1 MSNSSDE
8 NSFGT
13 IVPIKEIDNRLELL
27 HMEFAVTEKPKFN
40 ELTMFQLWSQ
50 NKDLRVKILLCQKEY
65 IQENEEKNKYHRQ
78 YIDILR
84 LSDHMKKRYENKIQ
98 ILNIEIDNAQKKA
111 DDLLDKL
118 KSANEFIDQLI
129 NEMKV
134 KNEQ

>member
-1 MSNSSDE
+1 MSNNMDKEEFGVIVSTKKIDE
-8 NSFGT
+8 Q
-13 IVPIKEIDNRLELL
+13 LELL

-84 LSDHMKKRYENKIQ
+84 LSDYMKKQYENKIQ
-98 ILNIEIDNAQKKA
+98 ILNIEMSEMQKKA
-111 DDLLDKL
+111 DDLFDKL
-118 KSANEFIDQLI
+118 KSANEFIDQLV
-129 NEMKV
+129 NEMKA